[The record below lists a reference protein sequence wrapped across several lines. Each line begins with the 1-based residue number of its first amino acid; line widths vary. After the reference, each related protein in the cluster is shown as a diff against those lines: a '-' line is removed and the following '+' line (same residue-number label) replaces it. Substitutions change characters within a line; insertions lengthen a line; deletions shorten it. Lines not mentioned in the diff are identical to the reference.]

1 MQIFFYVATAEVLLE
16 KQKVGMI
23 SKIVTENKEIY
34 VFAYDKA
41 YCEDK
46 NAKPL
51 VPTMPKILEPYYSDI
66 LFPVFFSLLS
76 EGNAKKF
83 QCQIHKIDQN
93 NYFQLLLKTCVH
105 NTMSGIKIREITK
118 KAYQNKRKNEMS

>member
-1 MQIFFYVATAEVLLE
+1 MQNIFYVATAEVLLE
-16 KQKVGMI
+16 KQKVGML

-34 VFAYDKA
+34 VFAYDQA
-41 YCEDK
+41 YCENKD
-46 NAKPL
+46 AKPL
-51 VPTMPKILEPYYSDI
+51 VPLMPKILQPYYSDI

-118 KAYQNKRKNEMS
+118 KAYKNKPKNEMS